1 MNLVKME
8 EQKLK
13 AFLVE
18 EKPTFNRGD
27 KQEIKVKGESTMV
40 VIRNIYSRRL
50 EDLTFNDLN
59 MIGYINPNAFV
70 KEWVNIHGEF
80 NEDKIV
86 WVVVYM
92 EYKDMEIEK

>member
-1 MNLVKME
+1 ME

-27 KQEIKVKGESTMV
+27 KQEIKVKDKSVEV
-40 VIRNIYSRRL
+40 VIRNVYLRRL

-59 MIGYINPNAFV
+59 MIGYNNPNAFV
-70 KEWVNIHGEF
+70 KDWVNRNGSFDI
-80 NEDKIV
+80 NKIV
-86 WVVVYM
+86 WVVVYA
-92 EYKDMEIEK
+92 EYKK